1 MTYIISQPATFHLE
15 TIPIE
20 RKSALRSFIQWATD
34 QERYHIAWVGV
45 SIMVMSAVIFPLTMA
60 AILLNGAVFSLIIT
74 AIVSLALV
82 VITNLAAMST
92 RYTIPFLML

>member
-1 MTYIISQPATFHLE
+1 
-15 TIPIE
+15 
-20 RKSALRSFIQWATD
+20 
-34 QERYHIAWVGV
+34 
-45 SIMVMSAVIFPLTMA
+45 MSAVIFPLTMA

-92 RYTIPFLML
+92 RYTIPFLMLGILIAIVAITLSFFIR